1 MSNIPG
7 PLTTQNTADVYQL
20 TSNVFMVTAMQGY
33 INLQALDCLDSPAGP
48 QYGTIE
54 LNGTNI
60 DLQSGGL
67 ASLSLCGQ
75 EESGGVQIS
84 TSGLTSAISLSSN
97 SEGLSSTAL
106 FNSAG
111 ILLAFN
117 LPGISAQV
125 ALNEEALS
133 LSMGPPGAGSKILM
147 TEESI
152 VFQVGET
159 IMTITAEG
167 VVTEAPTVEVS
178 CEDTNISIS
187 AEGINEEVGEVTREM
202 NAEGHNFTA
211 AETELNVGV
220 EGIACEAPTQELEFE
235 AASELSATENSITGD
250 AMLSQEAAI
259 TMTE

>member
-1 MSNIPG
+1 MSYIPS

-33 INLQALDCLDSPAGP
+33 INLQALDSLNSPAGP

-54 LNGTNI
+54 LNATNI
-60 DLQSGGL
+60 VLQSGGL

-75 EESGGVQIS
+75 DESGGIQIS
-84 TSGLTSAISLSSN
+84 TCGLTNAISLSSN
-97 SEGLSSTAL
+97 SEGISSQTL
-106 FNSAG
+106 INSAG

-147 TEESI
+147 TPESI
-152 VFQVGET
+152 TFQVGET
-159 IMTITAEG
+159 IMTMTAAG
-167 VVTEAPTVEVS
+167 IVTEAQCVEIN
-178 CEDTNISIS
+178 CDDTNISIS

-220 EGIACEAPTQELEFE
+220 EGLVSEAPTMAVEFE

-250 AMLSQEAAI
+250 AMLSHEAPIIMA
-259 TMTE
+259 E